1 MRIGAHVFTPR
12 GPVSGIENAL
22 EVGAEAIQF
31 FASNPRAWA
40 SRVIPAATAAEFRAR
55 MAAEAVGPLYIHV
68 TYLVNV
74 ASPKEEFRT
83 KSVAAAIAD
92 LEAADALGAAGLVV
106 HSGSAGAGTPRP
118 EAVAR
123 STESILEIARHAGET
138 EVLIELTAGT
148 AGSVAATIPE
158 AAELFA
164 SIGEHPRV
172 ALCLDTCHLFAAG
185 YALDQPE
192 GVRTCFAEVRDLG
205 LQPKLRLIH
214 ANDAAFPRGSRRD
227 RHTNI
232 GTGGIGED
240 GFRAVLAEPAVRASS
255 VLVETPG
262 RRDDHRRDV
271 ATLKRLAGEAG

>member
-40 SRVIPAATAAEFRAR
+40 SRVIPPATATEFRQR
-55 MAAEAVGPLYIHV
+55 MDADGVGPAFIHV

-74 ASPKEEFRT
+74 ASPKPEFRE
-83 KSVAAAIAD
+83 KSVDAAIAD
-92 LEAADALGAAGLVV
+92 LVAAEALGAAGLVV
-106 HSGSAGAGTPRP
+106 HSGSAGAGTPRA

-123 STESILEIARHAGET
+123 STETILRIAEHAGET
-138 EVLIELTAGT
+138 ELLVELTAGT

-164 SIGEHPRV
+164 SIGDHPRV

-185 YALDQPE
+185 YALDEPE
-192 GVRTCFAEVRDLG
+192 GVRACFAEIRDLG
-205 LQPKLRLIH
+205 LESRLRLIH

-232 GTGGIGED
+232 GTGGIGET
-240 GFRAVLAEPAVRASS
+240 GFRAILGDPAVRRTS

-271 ATLKRLAGEAG
+271 ETLKRLAEEAG